1 MSKECGFM
9 EKGTRENLTDN
20 CLVERIKS
28 KSCEDSLIEL
38 SERHAGLCF
47 KIMKRY
53 SKSFSINDISLNEK
67 HAEKNLIIWRSAK
80 SFNTEKKVKFSTW
93 LANQIKYNC
102 LNELNKKSK
111 DRLVTL
117 EEYMLDVLDERQE
130 EKDTRIFEYTENILS
145 QLKDPRIKKIF
156 SLRYSKEEKKPSWA
170 SIASQMKISTQ
181 TAINLHNK
189 GLSMLRK
196 KMDSKKFLDNI

>member
-1 MSKECGFM
+1 M

-20 CLVERIKS
+20 CLVERIKNE
-28 KSCEDSLIEL
+28 SCEDSLIEL

-47 KIMKRY
+47 KIMKKY
-53 SKSFSINDISLNEK
+53 SKSFFINDISLNEK

-130 EKDTRIFEYTENILS
+130 EKDTRIFEYTENLLS
-145 QLKDPRIKKIF
+145 QLKDSRIKKIF
-156 SLRYSKEEKKPSWA
+156 SLRYSKEENKPSWS

-196 KMDSKKFLDNI
+196 KMDSKKLLDNI